1 MNKREAK
8 LRALKLCVYCLEQ
21 DFAGDGVFDMVD
33 EDTPDDE
40 ALRIG
45 HEAREFMK
53 SLYKRIHR
61 LEAAQQSVQSD
72 ICPRCKGAGQYA
84 DYIGKRVCSLC
95 NGTGKCR

>member
-21 DFAGDGVFDMVD
+21 DFALDGIFDMVD

-53 SLYKRIHR
+53 SLHKRIKR
-61 LEAAQQSVQSD
+61 LETRLTQRAVDDGQAACIPSDMQDLYPRFEQSNAEA
-72 ICPRCKGAGQYA
+72 R
-84 DYIGKRVCSLC
+84 R
-95 NGTGKCR
+95 R

>member
-21 DFAGDGVFDMVD
+21 DFSLDGVFDMVD
-33 EDTPDDE
+33 EDTSDDD

-53 SLYKRIHR
+53 SLHKPIEISGCY
-61 LEAAQQSVQSD
+61 
-72 ICPRCKGAGQYA
+72 G
-84 DYIGKRVCSLC
+84 
-95 NGTGKCR
+95 